1 MANPPLLSPR
11 ELARLISSLERG
23 DAEAQRRIFT
33 LYRRPPR
40 AHVIGITGAPGCGKS
55 TLIAALARVWR
66 RQGSTVA
73 ILSVDPSSPFTGG
86 AILGDRIRMGEL
98 SQDPGVFIRSM
109 ASRGAQGGVARAA
122 ADAAIALDAAGFER
136 IVIETVGAG
145 QSDINIV
152 HLADTVVVVEA
163 PGLGDDIQAIK
174 AGILEIADVL
184 VVNKAD
190 RPEAEATFNAL
201 AAALELGDVVA
212 GHHGPAGTA
221 GHITA
226 RPASERLANAN
237 GWRVPLLKVSALRAE
252 GVEAVAE
259 SIVSH
264 QRWQAAHPER
274 RAQERAAQALRE
286 HLQSMLLR
294 AALDKIGNQQFDAWA
309 ARCAARELH
318 PAEAAAQLLAAVM
331 KEGKT
336 RDCA

>member
-1 MANPPLLSPR
+1 MTNALRVSPR
-11 ELARLISSLERG
+11 ELARLISGLERG
-23 DAEAQRRIFT
+23 DAEAQQRIFA
-33 LYRRPPR
+33 LYRQPPR
-40 AHVIGITGAPGCGKS
+40 AHMIGVTGAPGCGKS
-55 TLIAALARVWR
+55 TLIAALTRVWR

-109 ASRGAQGGVARAA
+109 ASRGAQGGVAQAA

-145 QSDINIV
+145 QSDISIV

-174 AGILEIADVL
+174 AGMLEIADVL

-190 RPEAEATFNAL
+190 RPEAEAAFSTL
-201 AAALELGDVVA
+201 AAALELGEAVT
-212 GHHGPAGTA
+212 GHHGPAGVA
-221 GHITA
+221 GRISMP
-226 RPASERLANAN
+226 PAHHRSAD

-252 GVEAVAE
+252 GVEAVAQA
-259 SIVSH
+259 IALH
-264 QRWQAAHPER
+264 QRWQAAHPE

-294 AALDKIGNQQFDAWA
+294 AALDRIGEQQFNAWA
-309 ARCAARELH
+309 LRCAARELH
-318 PAEAAAQLLAAVM
+318 PAEAAAQLLASVV
-331 KEGKT
+331 KEG
-336 RDCA
+336 DCA